1 MSICP
6 FFHNVSTSQLR
17 GAINLQSF
25 PLRKDVAMPHRKD
38 HITENNQEAHP
49 KTHLSRHRATENVA
63 PFLWDLR

>member
-1 MSICP
+1 
-6 FFHNVSTSQLR
+6 
-17 GAINLQSF
+17 
-25 PLRKDVAMPHRKD
+25 LRKDVAMPHRKD